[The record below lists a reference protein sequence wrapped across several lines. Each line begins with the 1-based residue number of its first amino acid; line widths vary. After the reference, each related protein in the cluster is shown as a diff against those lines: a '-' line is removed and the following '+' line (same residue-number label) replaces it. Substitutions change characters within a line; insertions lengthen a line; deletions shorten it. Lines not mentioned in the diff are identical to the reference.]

1 MTEKFLLNLVVVLFS
16 FAVPILIYIITQISL
31 SVIGEDFK
39 IIKKTTEKQKA
50 IISMIITLILI
61 VLTIVMTILF

>member
-1 MTEKFLLNLVVVLFS
+1 MAEKFLLNLVVVLFS
-16 FAVPILIYIITQISL
+16 FAVPILIYIITQIGL

-39 IIKKTTEKQKA
+39 VIKKTTEKQKA

-61 VLTIVMTILF
+61 VLAVVMTILF